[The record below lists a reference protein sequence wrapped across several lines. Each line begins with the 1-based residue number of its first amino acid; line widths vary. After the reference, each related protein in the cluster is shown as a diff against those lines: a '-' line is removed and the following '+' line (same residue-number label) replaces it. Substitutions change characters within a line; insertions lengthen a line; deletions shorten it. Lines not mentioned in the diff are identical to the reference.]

1 MKVIPPLTVT
11 SALLTSSTA
20 AEPGPGETAWNAA
33 TSYTV
38 GQRAI
43 RTATHRVYQALV
55 AGIDAGVP
63 ESTPSRWLDVGP
75 TNRYAMFDLERNSA
89 TVAASTITVVITP
102 GKRISAIALLGL
114 VADQVDIDM
123 TVGGL
128 PVYSYSENLAARTT
142 TTWTEYFYGEFGAR
156 PAVVRFD
163 LPLHSA
169 GVLTVTLSIST
180 GNVMCGAL
188 CIGTAVDLGRVQIN
202 PRSDALNFSRIER
215 DNFGSATLVPRR
227 TVPKTTQ
234 TLLVDKGRVNKL
246 IDVRTALNAAPAVWS
261 GLDDA
266 TGDGYF
272 DALLILGIYKQ
283 FSIDLSQEQHAI
295 ATLELEEI

>member
-1 MKVIPPLTVT
+1 MKVIPPLTIT

-20 AEPGPGETAWNAA
+20 AEPGPGETAWSAA
-33 TSYTV
+33 TNYTV

-43 RTATHRVYQALV
+43 RTATHRVYQAIV
-55 AGIDAGVP
+55 AGVDAGLP
-63 ESTPSRWLDVGP
+63 ENTPTRWLDVGP
-75 TNRYAMFDLERNSA
+75 TNRYAMFDLARNSA
-89 TVAASTITVVITP
+89 TVDASTITVVITP
-102 GKRISAIALLGL
+102 GKRINAIALLGL
-114 VADQVDIDM
+114 VADHVDITM
-123 TVGGL
+123 TVGATT
-128 PVYSYSENLAARTT
+128 VYSFSEDLSTRTT
-142 TTWTEYFYGEFGAR
+142 TSWTEYFYGEFGVR

-163 LPLHSA
+163 LPLYSTA
-169 GVLTVTLSIST
+169 VLTVTLSIST
-180 GNVMCGAL
+180 GNVLCGAL
-188 CIGTAVDLGRVQIN
+188 CIGTAVDLGRVELN
-202 PRSDALNFSRIER
+202 PRSDALNFSRIDR
-215 DNFGSATLVPRR
+215 DAFGNATLVPRR

-246 IDVRTALNAAPAVWS
+246 IDVRNALNAVPAVWS

-283 FSIDLSQEQHAI
+283 FSIDLSQEQHAT

>member
-1 MKVIPPLTVT
+1 MKVIPPLTIT
-11 SALLTSSTA
+11 SYLLTSSTA

-33 TSYTV
+33 TNYTV

-43 RTATHRVYQALV
+43 RTTTHRVYEALV
-55 AGIDAGVP
+55 AGVDAGVP
-63 ESTPSRWLDVGP
+63 ESTPARWLDVGP

-89 TVAASTITVVITP
+89 TAAASNITVVIAP
-102 GKRISAIALLGL
+102 GKRVNAIALLGL
-114 VADQVDIDM
+114 VADHVDISM
-123 TVGGL
+123 AVGAST
-128 PVYSYSENLAARTT
+128 VYSYSADLSTRDTT
-142 TTWTEYFYGEFGAR
+142 GWYEYFYGEFGR
-156 PAVVRFD
+156 TPSVIKFD
-163 LPLHSA
+163 LPPYA
-169 GVLTVTLSIST
+169 TGVLTVSISAAS
-180 GNVMCGAL
+180 GVVQCGAL
-188 CIGTAVDLGRVQIN
+188 CIGTAVSLGKVEIN

-215 DNFGSATLVPRR
+215 DSFGNATLVKRR

-266 TGDGYF
+266 TVDGYF

-283 FSIDLSQEQHAI
+283 FSIDLSLDTHAVC
-295 ATLELEEI
+295 TLELEEI